1 MSLREETNEFIT
13 QKVLESRKQI
23 DRDDDQ
29 ISLKEKNRG
38 VHRT

>member
-1 MSLREETNEFIT
+1 MFKNH
-13 QKVLESRKQI
+13 
-23 DRDDDQ
+23 DDDQ